1 MLIGKERMAMDK
13 AIAVPE
19 GSGEQ
24 RVTDT
29 YGRLGVRHVINAA
42 ATLTKLGGSVMPP
55 TVVAAMNAAAGNF
68 VDLHE
73 LQRRVGERIAALSRN
88 EACYVSSGAAAGIT
102 LAVAAC
108 IAGTDPA
115 LLTAFPYLDG
125 RPREV
130 ITWRSQRNG
139 YQYAACLTGARLRE
153 IEGTAQDLRDACT
166 EQTACILWFAG
177 SHFSAGALPLSEVVP
192 IARERGILV
201 LVDAAAQIPPL
212 ANLWRFT
219 AEMGADAAIF
229 SGGKGLRGPQST
241 GLVLGRQAI
250 IDGCRANG
258 NPNHA
263 IGRPMKVGKEELAGI
278 LAAVEWSLA
287 QDEPAL
293 LAAYE
298 ATVQCW
304 LTGLAGLPGVT
315 AERRYPSEAGQP
327 HGRAIVQLGG
337 DAPLTRDALV
347 KRLWE
352 RDPRIAVSVAGTD
365 AIALNPQTLQP
376 GEAELVLAAIREAVL
391 AGE

>member
-1 MLIGKERMAMDK
+1 M
-13 AIAVPE
+13 
-19 GSGEQ
+19 
-24 RVTDT
+24 TDT
-29 YGRLGVRHVINAA
+29 YSTLGVRRAINAA
-42 ATLTKLGGSVMPP
+42 ATLTKLGGSVMPSA
-55 TVVAAMNAAAGNF
+55 VVTAMSAAAGSF

-73 LQRRVGERIAALSRN
+73 LQHRIGERIAGLSHN
-88 EACYVSSGAAAGIT
+88 EACYVSCGAAAGIT

-115 LLTAFPYLDG
+115 LLTGFPYLDG

-153 IEGTAQDLRDACT
+153 IEGTVQDLRDACT

-177 SHFSAGALPLSEVVP
+177 SHFTAGALPLSEVVP
-192 IARERGILV
+192 IAREKGIPV

-219 AEMGADAAIF
+219 AELGADAAIF

-250 IDGCRANG
+250 IEGCRANG

-287 QDEPAL
+287 QDEPSV
-293 LAAYE
+293 LAGYE

-304 LTGLAGLPGVT
+304 LTGLASLPGVT
-315 AERRYPSEAGQP
+315 AERGYPSEAGQP
-327 HGRAIVQLGG
+327 HSRAIVHLHAN
-337 DAPLTRDALV
+337 APVTRDALV

-352 RDPRIAVSVAGTD
+352 RDPRIAVSVAGAD
-365 AIALNPQTLQP
+365 AIALNPQTIQP
-376 GEAELVLAAIREAVL
+376 GEAELVLAAIRQTVL
-391 AGE
+391 ES